1 MSIKVLSILLLFL
14 GEGFAIYA
22 EMIAARNLNLVGRPF
37 LSTFLKMFF
46 VIIIAGGF
54 LIAGYML
61 GFKSFQNIWI
71 VSAASITSILI
82 IEPILAWT
90 IFQQLPTKGALL
102 GLIFGV
108 LSQIWNIGG
117 IPQIKDW
124 SLFQTKPEPQAP
136 FEIIITPKYIN
147 EGQYK
152 DGVDIQLTINKLKEN
167 NITSLSLAKSNYILS
182 GYKTGIRRLLS

>member
-1 MSIKVLSILLLFL
+1 MLLFL

-82 IEPILAWT
+82 IEPILAWA
-90 IFQQLPTKGALL
+90 IFQQIPTKGALL
-102 GLIFGV
+102 GLIFGAAGF
-108 LSQIWNIGG
+108 LS
-117 IPQIKDW
+117 
-124 SLFQTKPEPQAP
+124 A
-136 FEIIITPKYIN
+136 
-147 EGQYK
+147 
-152 DGVDIQLTINKLKEN
+152 
-167 NITSLSLAKSNYILS
+167 ILIS
-182 GYKTGIRRLLS
+182 